1 MELVYNSR
9 LWDVVGGSGH
19 ASDSRQAFEGPLL
32 IEVKN
37 WLVYCDSIAL
47 LIARNTQKKI

>member
-9 LWDVVGGSGH
+9 LWGVVGGSGH
-19 ASDSRQAFEGPLL
+19 ASDWRQAFEGPLL

-37 WLVYCDSIAL
+37 WLVCEKHTEENMI
-47 LIARNTQKKI
+47 NPTVK